1 MIKRPLLLILLCV
14 SVLFGITGCNTA
26 KDVVNRAEDIVENVM
41 VAFKICDFKSTTEF
55 IDMDKYEDTYS
66 LFSDNQMYLTK
77 FFDDLEYDI
86 VSSKQIDDNTVNVTA
101 KITAIDMLP
110 VLRRLLSET
119 VQFMSTA
126 AEDDSFITE
135 SKATE
140 RMEKIL
146 NNIANED
153 DLETITEEVV
163 IKVVKNGSK
172 WIIVPD
178 EEFINVV
185 SGGFREALKEIEN
198 YDAQ

>member
-1 MIKRPLLLILLCV
+1 MIKRLLLILLCV
-14 SVLFGITGCNTA
+14 SVLFGITACNA
-26 KDVVNRAEDIVENVM
+26 VDDAVNKAEDIVDSVM
-41 VAFKICDFKSTTEF
+41 VAFKICDFKTTTEF

-126 AEDDSFITE
+126 TYADAFVAEKKSI
-135 SKATE
+135 E

-146 NNIANED
+146 NSIAND
-153 DLETITEEVV
+153 DELETVTNEVV

-172 WIIVPD
+172 WRIVP
-178 EEFINVV
+178 EEAFINAV
-185 SGGFREALKEIEN
+185 SGDFPKALKEIES
-198 YDAQ
+198 YDAE